1 MNGVVMKSLSSKLIR
16 LAAVATFV
24 AAAVVTGSAQD
35 GRIRTAQ
42 LDALA
47 AKASQTVDVNLD
59 EKLMQFAAKFL
70 SAKDPDEASV
80 KDLVNGLKGIYVR
93 SFEFDAEGQY
103 SQADIESIRS
113 QLKAAPWSRLV
124 NVQSK
129 REGSVEVYLML
140 TGSQVGGLAVLATD
154 PKEITVVNIVGPVD
168 LDKLSQLEGSFGVPD
183 LGIERTKSKGKEKK
197 EKEDEEE

>member
-1 MNGVVMKSLSSKLIR
+1 MKSLSSKLIR

-70 SAKDPDEASV
+70 STKDPDEASV